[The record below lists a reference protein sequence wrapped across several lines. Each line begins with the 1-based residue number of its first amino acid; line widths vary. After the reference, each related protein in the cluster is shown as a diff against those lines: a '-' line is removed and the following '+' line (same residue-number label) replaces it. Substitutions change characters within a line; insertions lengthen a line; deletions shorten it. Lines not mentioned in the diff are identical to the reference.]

1 MGRDEGDAMPT
12 WIGHADKIVIDD
24 RAVIAELKR
33 IAAEQRTTKEALTKS
48 IINKFLNKRGEK

>member
-1 MGRDEGDAMPT
+1 MPT